1 MPSTNSLPVNEV
13 FTSINGEPPLWG
25 YPSTFLRFYGCN
37 LRCVWCDTKYSYDT
51 GDYTLRDID
60 SIAKW
65 VADVSKQ
72 KGIRVLVITGGEP
85 TMYITQVYALYK
97 KLYNRFEAFVIE
109 TNGTVR
115 IPEEIQKALNSDYSK
130 VYWAVS
136 PKLRSSGVNYRY
148 ANNEYSPDRTIFKFV
163 TSKLPE
169 DLDEILQDYAVLLR
183 DYPVYVTTSDLNMF
197 TRLFDLVSQ
206 RYTMFKAYL
215 QIHVVAH
222 GRERGY

>member
-1 MPSTNSLPVNEV
+1 MRVIEIFKSRQ
-13 FTSINGEPPLWG
+13 GEGPNAG
-25 YPSTFLRFYGCN
+25 KEAVFLRLALCN
-37 LRCVWCDTKYSYDT
+37 LRCAWCDTKYSYDT

-60 SIAKW
+60 GIAKW
-65 VADVSKQ
+65 VTDVSKQ
-72 KGIRVLVITGGEP
+72 RGIRVLVITGGEP

-97 KLYNRFEAFVIE
+97 KLYNKFDAFVIE
-109 TNGTVR
+109 TNGTVK
-115 IPEEIQKALNSDYSK
+115 IPGEIQKALNSDHSK

-169 DLDEILQDYAVLLR
+169 DLDEILRDYAMLLR
-183 DYPVYVTTSDLNMF
+183 DYPIYVTTSDLNEF